1 MRINR
6 VHIRNKTMTLKYSL
20 ILATLTFILGYYFSE
35 YRHSLNKPAEHTQS
49 SLLNSTPAAPTL
61 ETPLT
66 TKSFEPVSNN
76 VQQTSLEKIQ
86 ELIANN
92 SYPSA
97 IQLLNSELKKN
108 PADTQA
114 LLLLARLLEQQ
125 GQHQDAIGIWFR
137 YIAAETDAK
146 KIDDAIGYLSNYLL
160 RLADNPM
167 IFGESRDWLIS
178 QLNDLIKLTPDTGEL
193 HLQLA
198 EIYSEKADTEQVQYH
213 ALMAANQTE
222 TRSRAEAILAKLTEK
237 TVMAQTENEISI
249 PLTRFGNQFLVPIQ
263 VDGQSIKL
271 LLDTGA
277 SISGL
282 TSNFLQQHP
291 AMIKSQ
297 KPIQLNTASGTID
310 SFLFV
315 VDSFTLDKITFNK
328 HMLANLPME
337 NFDHF
342 DGLLGIDILG
352 KFDFVID
359 QNNAVLHLR
368 KRQ

>member
-1 MRINR
+1 
-6 VHIRNKTMTLKYSL
+6 MTLKYSL
-20 ILATLTFILGYYFSE
+20 ILATFTFILGYYLGE
-35 YRHSLNKPAEHTQS
+35 YRHSQNNSLGQVQLALDPENYSEPERLNTEKTLMLISEANAPVTYQS
-49 SLLNSTPAAPTL
+49 P
-61 ETPLT
+61 EQTPL
-66 TKSFEPVSNN
+66 
-76 VQQTSLEKIQ
+76 EKAQ
-86 ELIANN
+86 RLIANN
-92 SYPSA
+92 EYPSA
-97 IQLLNSELKKN
+97 IQLLNSVLQKN

-125 GQHQDAIGIWFR
+125 GQHQEAISLWFR
-137 YIAAETDAK
+137 YITTETDAK
-146 KIDDAIGYLSNYLL
+146 KIEEAISYLSGYLLK
-160 RLADNPM
+160 LANNPT

-178 QLNDLIKLTPDTGEL
+178 QLHDLIKLTPDAGEL

-198 EIYSEKADTEQVQYH
+198 EIYSEKEDTEQVQYH

-222 TRSRAEAILAKLTEK
+222 TRSRAEAILAKLTDK

-249 PLTRFGNQFLVPIQ
+249 SLTRFGNQFLVPVS
-263 VDGQSIKL
+263 VDGQPIKL

-282 TSNFLQQHP
+282 TSSFLQQNP
-291 AMIKSQ
+291 GLIKSS

-315 VDSFTLDKITFNK
+315 VDSFTLDKVTFNK

-337 NFDHF
+337 NFNHF
-342 DGLLGIDILG
+342 DGLLGVDVLG

-359 QNNAVLHLR
+359 QNNALLHLR